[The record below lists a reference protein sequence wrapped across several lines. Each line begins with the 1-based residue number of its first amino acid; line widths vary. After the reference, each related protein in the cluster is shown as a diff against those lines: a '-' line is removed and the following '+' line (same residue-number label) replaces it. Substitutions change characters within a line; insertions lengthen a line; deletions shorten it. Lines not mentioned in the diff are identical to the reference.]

1 MTLQRGMLLA
11 LFLGVSLAA
20 AGIAQQSEESDPPE
34 TTTEAESSTED
45 TEAPTEQ
52 EVLDAESAAV
62 DEILDDAELIYKED
76 EDSEDF
82 IPSQQV
88 SADQSLDYPIDI

>member
-1 MTLQRGMLLA
+1 MTLKRGMFLA
-11 LFLGVSLAA
+11 LILGVSLAA
-20 AGIAQQSEESDPPE
+20 AGIAQQSDDSDTPE
-34 TTTEAESSTED
+34 TTTEGEQAAEGTD
-45 TEAPTEQ
+45 GPTEQ
-52 EVLDAESAAV
+52 EVLDAEDAAV
-62 DEILDDAELIYKED
+62 DEILEDAELIYKED

>member
-1 MTLQRGMLLA
+1 MTLKRGMLLA

-20 AGIAQQSEESDPPE
+20 AGIAQQSEESDAPE
-34 TTTEAESSTED
+34 TTAEGESS

-62 DEILDDAELIYKED
+62 DEILDDAVGDIRH
-76 EDSEDF
+76 SNTV
-82 IPSQQV
+82 V
-88 SADQSLDYPIDI
+88 SRRAKHGVRCVRRGAVQAV

>member
-11 LFLGVSLAA
+11 LILGVSLTAV
-20 AGIAQQSEESDPPE
+20 GIAQQSDESDTSE
-34 TTTEAESSTED
+34 NTAEEAQATESAD
-45 TEAPTEQ
+45 GPTEQ
-52 EVLDAESAAV
+52 EVLDAEGAAV
-62 DEILDDAELIYKED
+62 DEILEDAELIYKED

>member
-11 LFLGVSLAA
+11 LILGVSLAA
-20 AGIAQQSEESDPPE
+20 VGIAQQSDESDTSE
-34 TTTEAESSTED
+34 TTAEEAQATESAD
-45 TEAPTEQ
+45 GPTEQ
-52 EVLDAESAAV
+52 EVLDAEGAAV
-62 DEILDDAELIYKED
+62 DEILEDAELIYKED

>member
-1 MTLQRGMLLA
+1 MTLKRGMLLA

-20 AGIAQQSEESDPPE
+20 AGIAQQSEESDAPE
-34 TTTEAESSTED
+34 TTAEGESS

>member
-20 AGIAQQSEESDPPE
+20 VGIAQQSDESDTSE
-34 TTTEAESSTED
+34 TTAEDAQATESAD
-45 TEAPTEQ
+45 GPTEQ
-52 EVLDAESAAV
+52 EVLDAEGAAV
-62 DEILDDAELIYKED
+62 DEILEDAELIYKED

>member
-20 AGIAQQSEESDPPE
+20 AGIAQQSDESDAPE
-34 TTTEAESSTED
+34 TTTEGEPSTEGS
-45 TEAPTEQ
+45 EAPTEKD
-52 EVLDAESAAV
+52 VLDAESAAV